1 MFDSGLTL
9 NPLTISF
16 VFERER
22 KKGRKK
28 WREQLCRSYAG
39 RERYLSLKRVA
50 RKSVGTNAKR
60 PRNSIYPM
68 FRAHGRIKLFISISL
83 PNFLW
88 CPDHLVPIGAY
99 KPPRNRNEI
108 DKLGSLRD
116 PNCIPCIDT
125 EPPERRKEREE
136 REERERKNHAIWFQ
150 STHIQKKK
158 KKKEEKKEIRQRELR
173 KISRWRER
181 GTGEMEIFDSLSRN
195 KSMELEILLQAD
207 RMLFVK
213 IRKIKIMS

>member
-1 MFDSGLTL
+1 MKGNIGIWFENARFPGKKKDESKVGFLKRLLVVNRRSKSNSST
-9 NPLTISF
+9 NCANYETASDVRFRFNSEPINNF
-16 VFERER
+16 VRIRKRKKER
-22 KKGRKK
+22 KKK
-28 WREQLCRSYAG
+28 WREQLCQSYAG

-68 FRAHGRIKLFISISL
+68 FRAHGRIKFFISISL

-99 KPPRNRNEI
+99 KPPRNGNEI
-108 DKLGSLRD
+108 DRLGSLRD

-150 STHIQKKK
+150 STHIQKKRRRK
-158 KKKEEKKEIRQRELR
+158 KKSKK
-173 KISRWRER
+173 
-181 GTGEMEIFDSLSRN
+181 
-195 KSMELEILLQAD
+195 
-207 RMLFVK
+207 
-213 IRKIKIMS
+213 

>member
-1 MFDSGLTL
+1 MEENIGIWFENARFPGKKKDESKVGFLKRLLVVNRRLKSNSST
-9 NPLTISF
+9 NCANYETASDVRFRFKPEPINNF
-16 VFERER
+16 VRIRKRKKER
-22 KKGRKK
+22 KKK
-28 WREQLCRSYAG
+28 WREQLCQSYAG

-125 EPPERRKEREE
+125 VPPERGKERERRE
-136 REERERKNHAIWFQ
+136 REEKSRDMISKH
-150 STHIQKKK
+150 THTKKK
-158 KKKEEKKEIRQRELR
+158 KKKEEK
-173 KISRWRER
+173 
-181 GTGEMEIFDSLSRN
+181 
-195 KSMELEILLQAD
+195 
-207 RMLFVK
+207 
-213 IRKIKIMS
+213 

>member
-1 MFDSGLTL
+1 MKLPVTFDSGLNL

-99 KPPRNRNEI
+99 KPPRNGNEI
-108 DKLGSLRD
+108 DRLGSLRD

-125 EPPERRKEREE
+125 VPPERGKERERRE
-136 REERERKNHAIWFQ
+136 REEKSRDMISKH
-150 STHIQKKK
+150 THTKKK
-158 KKKEEKKEIRQRELR
+158 KKKEEK
-173 KISRWRER
+173 
-181 GTGEMEIFDSLSRN
+181 
-195 KSMELEILLQAD
+195 
-207 RMLFVK
+207 
-213 IRKIKIMS
+213 